1 MKKFF
6 FTALIAAMSLVE
18 ANAQVVIKNDY
29 SSPITGADGQSV
41 TKKTEGGGVQSV
53 QGWDLGLSYSSSSK
67 TAGLTITSDLN
78 DFSYSSLGASM
89 CFGDNT
95 ASTFT
100 WGLGL
105 GKRYLIED
113 AFLIQGKIG
122 GYIGGNYYSYDEVD
136 YNGKKKSKDKFEFTY
151 GANANIAVGIK
162 VATSKKGTSTFLT
175 VGYYMS
181 APKFKTDNMVKNGS
195 WLLGL
200 TFVK

>member
-6 FTALIAAMSLVE
+6 STALVAALCPGE
-18 ANAQVVIKNDY
+18 AKAQVDIKNDY
-29 SSPITGADGQSV
+29 SSTITGADGQSV
-41 TKKTEGGGVQSV
+41 TKKTESGGVQSV

-113 AFLIQGKIG
+113 AFLIQAKIG